1 MEIHGMD
8 ELRLHFPPVYAYN
21 KKNQCIRS
29 VDSMSWEP
37 KKTAVS
43 ALGLPRDVIL
53 GDVLVSFVGR
63 GQVNVENYRSIL
75 IYTDTLVKLQ
85 AKNCKVLIHGN
96 RLRIYYY
103 TSEEMKITGQIGSLE
118 FET

>member
-1 MEIHGMD
+1 
-8 ELRLHFPPVYAYN
+8 
-21 KKNQCIRS
+21 
-29 VDSMSWEP
+29 MSWEP

-53 GDVLVSFVGR
+53 GDVLVNFVGR

-96 RLRIYYY
+96 RLRIDYY
-103 TSEEMKITGQIGSLE
+103 TSEEMKMESYISFLVTVRWNSKHKWANARKRPMDRR
-118 FET
+118 